1 MEEMMVDAK
10 QIKRIVEKTLETI
23 EKSKNE
29 IYDIVENARAEVE
42 RVKLRLKEIQEKTA
56 SVIDEVD
63 KLEVQD
69 KLMRKKL
76 VQVSKEFDRFTEHD
90 IKDVYEQASEIRAQ
104 FYLKQQEEKNLR
116 AQREELEQSLKKARY
131 ILNSAEKLI
140 SQVGI
145 AMNYLSSEV
154 NDAVI
159 GENGEEAIY
168 LGIKVLEAQE
178 EERRRLSRDIHD
190 GPAQSIANIVLKAEI
205 CRTLMEKDIP
215 EGLKELEELK
225 KSVRSTLQ
233 DIRKIIYD
241 LRPMSIDDLGI
252 IPTLRRFAQEF
263 SEKTGLKVLVETTKL
278 NSDVEKIIQIAVFR
292 LVQELFNNI
301 EKHAKCS
308 EVTLELAFGIKYLSL
323 EVSDNGAGFDF
334 EEALEKAHIEQK
346 SFGLIGLI
354 ERVEQLHGQIH
365 YNSQIGRGTKVVIKI
380 PVNREVMRD
389 EFQHYKN
396 TDS

>member
-205 CRTLMEKDIP
+205 CRTLMEKNIP

-263 SEKTGLKVLVETTKL
+263 SEKTGLKVLVETAKL

-292 LVQELFNNI
+292 LVQELFNNV

>member
-10 QIKRIVEKTLETI
+10 QIKKIVEKTLETI
-23 EKSKNE
+23 EQSKKE

-42 RVKLRLKEIQEKTA
+42 RVKVRLKEIQGLTA

-63 KLEVQD
+63 KLEVKD
-69 KLMRKKL
+69 KVMRKKL
-76 VQVSKEFDRFTEHD
+76 AQVSKEFDRYTEYD
-90 IKDVYEQASEIRAQ
+90 IKAVYEQASEIRAQ
-104 FYLKQQEEKNLR
+104 YYLKQQEEKNLR
-116 AQREELEQSLKKARY
+116 AQREELEMALKKARY

-140 SQVGI
+140 SQVGV

-159 GENGEEAIY
+159 EENGEEAIY

-205 CRTLMEKDIP
+205 CRTLIEKDIP
-215 EGLKELEELK
+215 EGLKELEDLK

-252 IPTLRRFAQEF
+252 IPTLRRFIQEF
-263 SEKTGLKVLVETTKL
+263 SEKTGYKVLIETTDI

-292 LVQELFNNI
+292 LTQELFNNI
-301 EKHAKCS
+301 EKHAKG
-308 EVTLELAFGIKYLSL
+308 TQIRLNLAFGTKYLSL
-323 EVSDNGAGFDF
+323 EIEDDGQGFDYDD
-334 EEALEKAHIEQK
+334 ALERARFDNK

-354 ERVEQLHGQIH
+354 ERVEQLHGDITYQ
-365 YNSQIGRGTKVVIKI
+365 SDLGKGTKVSIRI
-380 PVNREVMRD
+380 PINREVMRD
-389 EFQHYKN
+389 EFQQHKN
-396 TDS
+396 SDS